1 MHLGLV
7 IVEELLFPRLIDH
20 ALKALLMVKM
30 DMKLQRGAYVKKIL
44 GEMVDPFQL
53 VWSMRALI
61 DHRGLWMF
69 DGPLCR

>member
-44 GEMVDPFQL
+44 GEMVDLFWR
-53 VWSMRALI
+53 VWSMHTLI
-61 DHRGLWMF
+61 DRRGLWMV
-69 DGPLCR
+69 DGSL